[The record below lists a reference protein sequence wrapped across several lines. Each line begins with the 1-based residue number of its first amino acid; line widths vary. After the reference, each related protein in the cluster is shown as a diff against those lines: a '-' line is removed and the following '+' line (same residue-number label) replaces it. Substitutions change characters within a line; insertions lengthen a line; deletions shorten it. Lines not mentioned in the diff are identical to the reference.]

1 MNHREKACLLLSL
14 LTAGSL
20 YPGCAAAEETT
31 TGAQD
36 LGEVV
41 ITANRTRQPDV
52 AVPAATKVITAR
64 DIEKSGAQNAGE
76 ALAKT
81 DGITYAAFGPNGA
94 AMGTMSNDV
103 VIRGVGN
110 GTLIL
115 LNGQPVSWRGK
126 YDLSSIPAASIARI
140 EVVKGSGSVLYGSE
154 AMGGVVNIITKKG
167 AANTA
172 TAGIGNSGQHH
183 YAGSVGDDRLAIT
196 YDFLQWKHGVD
207 VSKSDVTSRGKVT
220 GSTKTNVSGIEK
232 RAIGLTYQLNP
243 QLSFLY
249 QYLDTRDTYARWVTS
264 PETYADQLYNARS
277 YKKQRHIAQLN
288 YDDGVYR
295 GGLYFNSG
303 TVVSVGPSNFSA
315 VMKPTPDSFYQ
326 TREKNITCGLDLQRK
341 WNLAAGTNL
350 IAGMDW
356 QRESFERLPA
366 HNTTVKQAGSYSR
379 NNWGI
384 FAQLTH
390 DFTPKDTGV
399 LGMRETWTSGAND
412 DQNYHNFSASG
423 QWLHRMDKENNW
435 YVNIAQSFIMP
446 KFAQIYGAS
455 QQAVPAEHLKPQKG
469 INYELGW
476 KQNHGAHEW
485 RLALFHM
492 DIDDNI
498 AASWNSAKSDYTYA
512 NEDFRNTGLELS
524 DKISTS
530 GSMSYHWGITWQN
543 PEIRASSKGYW
554 DRKYG
559 RLQLT
564 GGATCRS
571 GKLTSTLDASY
582 LGCRVQ
588 APTQEHSYA
597 IKPYLLTTWNTI
609 YQPDDRQKITLTV
622 NNLLDR
628 HDIISHSTSRYYCA
642 PASYMLNY
650 TYQF

>member
-1 MNHREKACLLLSL
+1 
-14 LTAGSL
+14 
-20 YPGCAAAEETT
+20 
-31 TGAQD
+31 
-36 LGEVV
+36 
-41 ITANRTRQPDV
+41 
-52 AVPAATKVITAR
+52 
-64 DIEKSGAQNAGE
+64 
-76 ALAKT
+76 
-81 DGITYAAFGPNGA
+81 
-94 AMGTMSNDV
+94 
-103 VIRGVGN
+103 
-110 GTLIL
+110 
-115 LNGQPVSWRGK
+115 
-126 YDLSSIPAASIARI
+126 
-140 EVVKGSGSVLYGSE
+140 
-154 AMGGVVNIITKKG
+154 
-167 AANTA
+167 
-172 TAGIGNSGQHH
+172 
-183 YAGSVGDDRLAIT
+183 
-196 YDFLQWKHGVD
+196 
-207 VSKSDVTSRGKVT
+207 
-220 GSTKTNVSGIEK
+220 
-232 RAIGLTYQLNP
+232 
-243 QLSFLY
+243 
-249 QYLDTRDTYARWVTS
+249 
-264 PETYADQLYNARS
+264 
-277 YKKQRHIAQLN
+277 
-288 YDDGVYR
+288 
-295 GGLYFNSG
+295 
-303 TVVSVGPSNFSA
+303 
-315 VMKPTPDSFYQ
+315 
-326 TREKNITCGLDLQRK
+326 
-341 WNLAAGTNL
+341 
-350 IAGMDW
+350 MDW

-390 DFTPKDTGV
+390 DFTPKDTGI

-412 DQNYHNFSASG
+412 DQNYQNFSASG

-628 HDIISHSTSRYYCA
+628 HDIISHSTSRYY
-642 PASYMLNY
+642 